1 MTSPQKLATRFLHA
15 EWERLSH
22 TQRRVIQAITER
34 RPVARDA
41 VGELAD
47 ARTFGERL
55 ADQLAEF
62 GGSWRFI
69 LLFLGTMLIWAAVNT
84 AVLGPRHD
92 AFDPYPYVFLNLMLS
107 MLAALQAP
115 MILMSQSRQTMRD
128 RTQASAD
135 YEVNLKSEVEIQ
147 RLHEKFDELREAQWQ
162 SLVALQDRQIVM
174 LERLLAARGDGPP
187 GERVGG

>member
-84 AVLGPRHD
+84 AVNT
-92 AFDPYPYVFLNLMLS
+92 VSN
-107 MLAALQAP
+107 AARSAV
-115 MILMSQSRQTMRD
+115 STVSNAASNV
-128 RTQASAD
+128 ASAA
-135 YEVNLKSEVEIQ
+135 KSTVTNAAS
-147 RLHEKFDELREAQWQ
+147 K
-162 SLVALQDRQIVM
+162 VASFF
-174 LERLLAARGDGPP
+174 GW
-187 GERVGG
+187 